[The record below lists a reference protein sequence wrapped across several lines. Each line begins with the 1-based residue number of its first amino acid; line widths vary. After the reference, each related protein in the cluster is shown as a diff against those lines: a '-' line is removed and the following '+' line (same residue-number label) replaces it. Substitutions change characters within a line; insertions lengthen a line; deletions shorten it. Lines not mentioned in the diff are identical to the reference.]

1 MRTNFFQQ
9 GIFYWFVDTET
20 NTVRSDKVKKAIKI
34 LIDFSFICILVV
46 GVRHI
51 LIEYSSSAAVH
62 PSTATGGFSSLW
74 GTRKILNKIV
84 KKCKLQFQVKRL
96 MTQA

>member
-1 MRTNFFQQ
+1 MINIRNLINLENQVKNSSRICELFFRP

-62 PSTATGGFSSLW
+62 PSTATGGFSSL
-74 GTRKILNKIV
+74 
-84 KKCKLQFQVKRL
+84 
-96 MTQA
+96 